1 MNESILATLG
11 IGFLLGLKHA
21 TEADHLAAVST
32 IVSQRRSLSQS
43 AMVGALWG
51 AGHTASLLVVGF
63 LVIAMGLAIPDRI
76 ANLFELAVAVMIVF
90 LGMRILR
97 LHVHS
102 HRHGGTSHA
111 HLHFQDDA
119 HTDDAH
125 MPLSSWRAALVGMMH
140 GLAGSAALTLLVL
153 SQVLHQGGTV
163 LAFAYLVVFGFGS
176 IGGMLVMSS
185 LIGLPFSLGFRLS
198 RQTLVPLRVL
208 TGIFSTTFGVFYAL
222 RILSRLSVF

>member
-1 MNESILATLG
+1 MHESILATLG

-32 IVSQRRSLSQS
+32 IVSQRRSLCQS

-97 LHVHS
+97 VHAHS
-102 HRHGGTSHA
+102 HRHGGSSHV

-119 HTDDAH
+119 HTHDAH

-153 SQVLHQGGTV
+153 TQALHQGGTV

-222 RILSRLSVF
+222 RILSKLSVF